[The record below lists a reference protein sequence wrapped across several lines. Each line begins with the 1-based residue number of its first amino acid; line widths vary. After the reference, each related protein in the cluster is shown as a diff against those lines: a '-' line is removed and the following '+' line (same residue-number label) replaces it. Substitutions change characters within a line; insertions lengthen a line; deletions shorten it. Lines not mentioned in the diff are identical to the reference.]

1 MARTL
6 RRRALEPR
14 VMILNRIRAAADAPV
29 SQREPTA
36 PREQHGERVRR
47 ASSSSRAH
55 SASAGSGRPSG
66 SSKVLVSALRADPRE
81 TGRRAAST
89 PRPRPLE
96 CRRRARSSATPT
108 STTCE
113 SWVRTSSSARPRR
126 SNRFFVNP
134 RDDPIAIRCHG
145 GYVSGRVDRTSRQ
158 DTGGRPD
165 GVRGSDGSS
174 AATSTWAPSR
184 GCCSERC

>member
-55 SASAGSGRPSG
+55 SAIGRLGATLRLVESARQRRCEPILEKPVGVLLRLPDRDHSNAVAEPARRRRQHRRPAKAGCEHRPRRGNAGPTASLSTHAMIRLLSDAMAG
-66 SSKVLVSALRADPRE
+66 MYRAVLIDDGSALRRRPP
-81 TGRRAAST
+81 GRRVADAV
-89 PRPRPLE
+89 
-96 CRRRARSSATPT
+96 RSGA
-108 STTCE
+108 
-113 SWVRTSSSARPRR
+113 
-126 SNRFFVNP
+126 
-134 RDDPIAIRCHG
+134 
-145 GYVSGRVDRTSRQ
+145 DR
-158 DTGGRPD
+158 
-165 GVRGSDGSS
+165 
-174 AATSTWAPSR
+174 
-184 GCCSERC
+184 